1 MHSDRTPTRRADH
14 LAACTQIV
22 ARCLGLPQVSVA
34 ATRYMVVEA
43 ARQHAEGS
51 ARPELERLCVELE
64 RETACPIAELARDA
78 RDWVEAPPPT
88 A

>member
-22 ARCLGLPQVSVA
+22 ARCLGLARASVA

-43 ARQHAEGS
+43 ARQQAEGN
-51 ARPELERLCVELE
+51 ARPDVARLCLELEQATGR
-64 RETACPIAELARDA
+64 PIVALAAQARSWKAPPRDA
-78 RDWVEAPPPT
+78 A
-88 A
+88 